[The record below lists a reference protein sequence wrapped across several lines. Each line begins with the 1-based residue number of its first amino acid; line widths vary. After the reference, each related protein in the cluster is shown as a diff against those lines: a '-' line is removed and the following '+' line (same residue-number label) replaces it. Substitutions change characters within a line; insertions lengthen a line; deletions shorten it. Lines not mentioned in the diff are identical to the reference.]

1 MSTDSIEQFNLTQA
15 VEMYMQGKIDSAQ
28 TLFLSVL
35 EMNQKNPDALY
46 FMSMIDYQSGRFE
59 VAEHRINQLLIQMPS
74 DSKALGLFGTIL
86 MSQGK
91 LVEASEQFDKSIK
104 YDKENPM
111 LYVNSA
117 ICHIGQGNPDKSI
130 ELCQVAISLDSD
142 YSNAYNILGNSYL
155 AKSQHRKAADSF
167 EKALKLDANFH
178 DARFNLGKAL
188 LELGEIDGAK
198 ENFEAVLEVTPN
210 KTHALNGVAD
220 VLFLKR
226 EYTKA
231 SEYYDEAIKN
241 NAEFSPAYVGLG
253 KVFLS
258 LNDLDSAITH
268 FKHALKIN
276 PNNIEA
282 LMFCG
287 DALRKQGKLEAAT
300 AAYKDILEIDPENA
314 QAKFHLATVDDDT
327 VLDKPENDYIR
338 RLFDDYSETFD
349 EDIAKVNYEVPKKL
363 AEIAKQYVTPSDNG
377 QLSIIDIGCGTGL
390 CGVEFKKFAH
400 YLKGIDISPGMIKAA
415 MRRGVYN
422 DLEENEI
429 LTALVKHQNDT
440 DLVVSADV
448 FVYVGDL
455 ESVFLA
461 VTSALKEN
469 GLFLFSVESHDGDED
484 FKLPVTA
491 RFTHS
496 RKYIQE
502 LAKRRGLELLE
513 CNDTEIRT
521 ESGSSVTGLLVA
533 LKKAK

>member
-1 MSTDSIEQFNLTQA
+1 MSTESLEQFNLTQA
-15 VEMYMQGKIDSAQ
+15 VERYMQGKFDEAQ
-28 TLFLSVL
+28 TLFLNIL
-35 EMNQKNPDALY
+35 KINQKNPDALY
-46 FMSMIDYQSGRFE
+46 FMGMIDFQSGRAE
-59 VAEHRINQLLIQMPS
+59 VAEHRINQLLIQMPT
-74 DSKALGLFGTIL
+74 DGKALGLLGTIL

-91 LVEASEQFDKSIK
+91 LIEASEQFDKGIK
-104 YDKENPM
+104 YDKDNSM

-117 ICHIGQGNPDKSI
+117 ICNIGQGNPDKSI
-130 ELCQVAISLDSD
+130 ELCKIAISLDSEFT
-142 YSNAYNILGNSYL
+142 NAHNILGNAYL
-155 AKSQHRKAADSF
+155 AKSLHREAADSF
-167 EKALKLDANFH
+167 ESALKLDENHH

-188 LELGEIDGAK
+188 LELGDIDEAK

-210 KTHALNGVAD
+210 KAHALNGIAD
-220 VLFLKR
+220 VLYLKR

-231 SEYYDEAIKN
+231 SEYYDEAIKF

-253 KVFLS
+253 KVFLG
-258 LNDLDSAITH
+258 LDDLDSAITH
-268 FKHALKIN
+268 FKRALEIN

-287 DALRKQGKLEAAT
+287 DALRKQGKLDAAA
-300 AAYKDILEIDPENA
+300 AAYKDILEIDSENA
-314 QAKFHLATVDDDT
+314 QAKFHLATVDNNAT
-327 VLDKPENDYIR
+327 LDKPENDYIR
-338 RLFDDYSETFD
+338 RLFDDYSATFD
-349 EDIAKVNYEVPKKL
+349 EDIAKVNYDVPKKL
-363 AEIAKQYVTPSDNG
+363 AEIARQYIASADNG

-390 CGVEFKKFAH
+390 SGVEFKEFAH
-400 YLKGIDISPGMIKAA
+400 YLKGIDISAGMIKAA
-415 MRRGVYN
+415 MKRGIYN

-429 LTALVKHQNDT
+429 LTALVKHQDDT
-440 DLVVSADV
+440 DIIVSADV
-448 FVYVGDL
+448 FVYMGDL

>member
-1 MSTDSIEQFNLTQA
+1 MSTDSIEQFNLSQA
-15 VEMYMQGKIDSAQ
+15 VEKYMQGNIDKAQ

-35 EMNQKNPDALY
+35 KMNQKNPDALY
-46 FMSMIDYQSGRFE
+46 FMSMIDYQSGRTE
-59 VAEHRINQLLIQMPS
+59 VAEHRVKQLLVQMPT
-74 DSKALGLFGTIL
+74 DGKALGLLGTIL

-91 LVEASEQFDKSIK
+91 LAEANVQYDKGIK
-104 YDKENPM
+104 HDKENPM

-130 ELCQVAISLDSD
+130 EFCKIAIDLDND
-142 YSNAYNILGNSYL
+142 HINAYNILGNSYL
-155 AKSQHRKAADSF
+155 AKSNYRDAADSF
-167 EKALKLDANFH
+167 EKALALDANFY

-188 LELGEIDGAK
+188 LELGEIDAAK

-210 KTHALNGVAD
+210 KAHALSGIAD
-220 VLFLKR
+220 VLLLKR

-231 SEYYDEAIKN
+231 SEFYDEAIKF
-241 NAEFSPAYVGLG
+241 NAEFSPAHVGLG
-253 KVFLS
+253 KIFLN
-258 LNDLDSAITH
+258 LNDIDSAITQ
-268 FKHALKIN
+268 FKRALEIN

-287 DALRKQGKLEAAT
+287 DALRKQDKLEAAT
-300 AAYKDILEIDPENA
+300 AAYKDVLEIDPENA

-327 VLDKPENDYIR
+327 TLDKPENDYIR

-349 EDIAKVNYEVPKKL
+349 EDIAKVNYDVPKKL
-363 AEIAKQYVTPSDNG
+363 AEVARQYIAPADNG
-377 QLSIIDIGCGTGL
+377 QLNIIDIGCGTGL
-390 CGVEFKKFAH
+390 SGVEFKEFAH
-400 YLKGIDISPGMIKAA
+400 YLKGIDISAGMIKAA
-415 MRRGVYN
+415 MKRGIYN

-429 LTALVKHQNDT
+429 LAALVKHQDDT
-440 DLVVSADV
+440 DVIVSADV
-448 FVYVGDL
+448 FVYMGDL

-469 GLFLFSVESHDGDED
+469 GLFLFSVESHEGDED